1 MDKHVYNMFKAMA
14 DNIAKNKRQVI
25 YVKGDKEHL
34 SFSYTVGHQERGL
47 PELLLISQMKATDH
61 EVLLNLL
68 GDVLLQKRKAFVSG
82 QKVSFDGT
90 TELTIINTNLVARVQ
105 YTCKAT
111 EFYNNAD
118 YKVQQVLVPDPKG
131 RLPDDPLCH
140 KNFKGPVLREVSLD
154 FGEAS

>member
-14 DNIAKNKRQVI
+14 DNIAKNKRQVV

-34 SFSYTVGHQERGL
+34 SFSYTIGHQERGL
-47 PELLLISQMKATDH
+47 PELLLISRMKATDH
-61 EVLLNLL
+61 EVLLNAL
-68 GDVLLQKRKAFVSG
+68 GDVLLLARKAFVNG
-82 QKVSFDGT
+82 QKVSFDGA

-118 YKVQQVLVPDPKG
+118 YKVQQVLVPDPRG
-131 RLPDDPLCH
+131 RLPDDPFCH

-154 FGEAS
+154 FGE